1 MKRTVVEKVIF
12 FTLLC
17 WSAGFVRVD
26 AGAGAAPEKSRLS
39 LPVVEIV
46 ERYPPYADFC
56 QRQPDECDLSGEALL
71 IYSPGL
77 IQKLR
82 EINFSVNSEIRF
94 SLDTNQY
101 GVEDHWALPTD
112 GFGDCE
118 DFALEKRARLAR
130 SGVAR
135 GALRLAFVLHKRYL
149 SSHCVLTV
157 ETTQG
162 TYILDSYFDEVLRWD
177 HGIYNFEARER
188 TDGRWD
194 RFDQMEW
201 TYEY

>member
-1 MKRTVVEKVIF
+1 M
-12 FTLLC
+12 
-17 WSAGFVRVD
+17 
-26 AGAGAAPEKSRLS
+26 
-39 LPVVEIV
+39 
-46 ERYPPYADFC
+46 
-56 QRQPDECDLSGEALL
+56 
-71 IYSPGL
+71 YSPGL

-101 GVEDHWALPTD
+101 GVEDHWALPID

-130 SGVAR
+130 SRVRR

-149 SSHCVLTV
+149 SSHCILTV

-162 TYILDSYFDEVLRWD
+162 TC
-177 HGIYNFEARER
+177 
-188 TDGRWD
+188 
-194 RFDQMEW
+194 
-201 TYEY
+201 